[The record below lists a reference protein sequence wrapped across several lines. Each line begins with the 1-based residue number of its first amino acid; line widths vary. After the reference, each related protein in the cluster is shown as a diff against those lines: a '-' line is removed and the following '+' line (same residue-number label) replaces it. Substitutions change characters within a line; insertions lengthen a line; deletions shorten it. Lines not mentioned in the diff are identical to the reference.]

1 MNRYSILASIGL
13 FICLSELV
21 GFAQDEQPSKS
32 PSAGNRQTTEDGL
45 TIEWQKKYLKIKGD
59 FPGNEIVIHYLEA
72 YCRAGSTDRDWRETV
87 IRHQSELISA
97 SKDGKRIE
105 LRDKLSDG
113 VIVKHVITAGKDEID
128 FQVSATNPTK
138 NVSQA
143 DWAQPCIRVDKF
155 VGVSTDGARERIPEY
170 AKKCFLYIDGKL
182 ARMPTHPW
190 ADKARYVY
198 GQVYVPAGVNRN
210 DVNPRPLSIS
220 VPSNGLCGCFSKDE
234 KQIFAVA
241 WEPYQEIFLGVITC
255 IHSDFRI
262 GGLQPGE
269 TKTIR
274 GKIYVVHNDPAALE
288 RRYQN
293 DFPQHSKAQK

>member
-155 VGVSTDGARERIPEY
+155 VGVSTDGARDRIPEY